1 MNEPLKAELHSLFS
15 FDIYPVAS
23 SEQNTGV
30 KLVMARFYLNVPF
43 EEKELAKQ
51 KGAQWDQEQRK
62 WFVPQGKNPIYFIQ
76 WIKELNEH
84 DYNIFSQRFYIT
96 ESYQSCWRCKKIT
109 PVFGVFLPRWFSYR
123 DVVCG
128 VKPAE
133 WEGRILD
140 KWYETSSPRGMV
152 YFDSKK
158 NIIYQWLTNPKAW
171 AILSNVRRIS
181 SSALSIINKHSKL
194 YYPAYSKTA
203 KMTYYANHCCHCK
216 SMQGDFMMF
225 DEPGGVFYPVTSEQ
239 AKKIK
244 LHEVINETIFANAN
258 HRQAIE

>member
-76 WIKELNEH
+76 WVKELNEH
-84 DYNIFSQRFYIT
+84 DYNIFSQRFYIA

-123 DVVCG
+123 
-128 VKPAE
+128 
-133 WEGRILD
+133 
-140 KWYETSSPRGMV
+140 
-152 YFDSKK
+152 
-158 NIIYQWLTNPKAW
+158 
-171 AILSNVRRIS
+171 
-181 SSALSIINKHSKL
+181 
-194 YYPAYSKTA
+194 
-203 KMTYYANHCCHCK
+203 
-216 SMQGDFMMF
+216 
-225 DEPGGVFYPVTSEQ
+225 
-239 AKKIK
+239 
-244 LHEVINETIFANAN
+244 
-258 HRQAIE
+258 